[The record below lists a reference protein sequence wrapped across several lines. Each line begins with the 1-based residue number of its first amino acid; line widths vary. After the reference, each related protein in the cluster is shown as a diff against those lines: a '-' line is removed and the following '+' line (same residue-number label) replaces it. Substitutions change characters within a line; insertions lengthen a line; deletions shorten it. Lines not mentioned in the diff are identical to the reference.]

1 MAAMIVS
8 SAAAVVV
15 KTFTLRRRQ
24 NRRILCVGWASH
36 LSLPSTF
43 FGGGNLWVLSSVLQD
58 PEGILGPPQR
68 GHIAR
73 LDLKRR
79 LEKDAVAREAFDR
92 QLREEREQRR
102 KRREAR
108 VVPETTEGLIEYFL
122 DTEARDI
129 EVEIGRLR
137 PRLNKEFFDHLRV
150 ELGQLR
156 FAVNRTTEME
166 DRLIELEAM
175 QKVLQEGTGS
185 FSFWHSGAQLA
196 YGIKLLCFQT
206 DISFLY
212 IVASEAYDKM
222 QTDLVSAKQ
231 RLMKIL
237 QSKDRKS
244 TLLEMVERNE
254 LSRSILALLDEN
266 IASAISNNQKEAAAF
281 MEDVRSTIL
290 KYMTV

>member
-1 MAAMIVS
+1 MFLFSCFQKHGSKNDVGDPGPLGRSWWIALAPSTQLRQAGRHSKLVMAAMIVS

-102 KRREAR
+102 KRREVSDAFTHPSHVLFSAASVELSFIVLCSLLCLSLGSCGAGDDRGTDR
-108 VVPETTEGLIEYFL
+108 VFSWHWSAGHRGG
-122 DTEARDI
+122 DR
-129 EVEIGRLR
+129 EVAAPVSCWL
-137 PRLNKEFFDHLRV
+137 LSFFIYDHLMQWT
-150 ELGQLR
+150 EL
-156 FAVNRTTEME
+156 
-166 DRLIELEAM
+166 
-175 QKVLQEGTGS
+175 
-185 FSFWHSGAQLA
+185 
-196 YGIKLLCFQT
+196 
-206 DISFLY
+206 
-212 IVASEAYDKM
+212 
-222 QTDLVSAKQ
+222 AKSLPFHVGYQ
-231 RLMKIL
+231 MA
-237 QSKDRKS
+237 
-244 TLLEMVERNE
+244 NA
-254 LSRSILALLDEN
+254 ALLFLLPRFWYLKGKWFSKSMNRLDGVTKFEVDKDEYS
-266 IASAISNNQKEAAAF
+266 I
-281 MEDVRSTIL
+281 
-290 KYMTV
+290 

>member
-1 MAAMIVS
+1 MAAMIVP
-8 SAAAVVV
+8 SAAAVMV

-24 NRRILCVGWASH
+24 NRRILCVGW
-36 LSLPSTF
+36 
-43 FGGGNLWVLSSVLQD
+43 D

-73 LDLKRR
+73 LDLKRQ
-79 LEKDAVAREAFDR
+79 LEKDAVARETFDR

-122 DTEARDI
+122 DSEARDI

-175 QKVLQEGTGS
+175 QKVLQEGT
-185 FSFWHSGAQLA
+185 
-196 YGIKLLCFQT
+196 
-206 DISFLY
+206 
-212 IVASEAYDKM
+212 EAYDKM
-222 QTDLVSAKQ
+222 QTDLVSAKE